1 MSRNRSGRKTL
12 NNIIKVFSNNDLKYK
27 QIYGKTNKME
37 NWQPKRQKEIGDYV
51 RKINLLT

>member
-1 MSRNRSGRKTL
+1 MTRNRSGRKTL